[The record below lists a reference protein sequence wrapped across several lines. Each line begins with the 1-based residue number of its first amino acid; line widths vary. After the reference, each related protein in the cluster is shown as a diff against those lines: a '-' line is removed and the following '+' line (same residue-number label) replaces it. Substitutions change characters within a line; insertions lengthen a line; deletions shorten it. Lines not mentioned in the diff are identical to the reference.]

1 MIKKHKFLTKLLGFI
16 ECCKLGG
23 QLTISRKCFWR
34 VSFYQFRLKW
44 IFFFVIISLN
54 ICLFMWDFFKVDI
67 SISILTYAMARS
79 HCCKEW
85 KLATFLP
92 EVVNNG
98 KFFVPFFTVE
108 SRKSELLLFIFEF
121 FLLFSWS
128 NNEKYQELLN
138 ILVQ

>member
-23 QLTISRKCFWR
+23 QLTILRKCFWR

-44 IFFFVIISLN
+44 ILFFVIISLN
-54 ICLFMWDFFKVDI
+54 ICLFMWDFLKVDI

-98 KFFVPFFTVE
+98 KIFCPILY
-108 SRKSELLLFIFEF
+108 SRIPKIWITFIYLWILSPLF
-121 FLLFSWS
+121 
-128 NNEKYQELLN
+128 
-138 ILVQ
+138 LVQ